1 MIIQPVMFVSSSRRR
16 MPPTTAKMKER
27 KREERR
33 GKDKDRVKG
42 GFVEERGAGTVE
54 GERQVGAPKGGEGFK
69 RWMTSVG
76 RSVGGCRGEIAPRSL
91 VAINTSPPRLAF
103 ATTYL
108 SRCERAKLGSSSLSF
123 SLRHEKE
130 GARKRIESSGR
141 STPITLDLDGS
152 EL

>member
-1 MIIQPVMFVSSSRRR
+1 
-16 MPPTTAKMKER
+16 MPPTTAKMKEG

-33 GKDKDRVKG
+33 GKDKDRESKR
-42 GFVEERGAGTVE
+42 GFVGERGTVE

-123 SLRHEKE
+123 SRRHEKE
-130 GARKRIESSGR
+130 GARERVESSGR